1 MHEGIR
7 RLLRR
12 GFRITFHV
20 LLVKIR
26 GIFIAVF
33 LRIRTDLEILTH
45 VGRI

>member
-12 GFRITFHV
+12 GVGIAFRV

-26 GIFIAVF
+26 GIFIAVV
-33 LRIRTDLEILTH
+33 LRILTDLEILTH
-45 VGRI
+45 IGRI

>member
-12 GFRITFHV
+12 GVRITFRV
-20 LLVKIR
+20 LLVKMR

-33 LRIRTDLEILTH
+33 LRIRTDLKILTH
-45 VGRI
+45 VG